1 MAHDVIEREIIID
14 APISRVWEAL
24 TVPEQISGWFGD
36 RAEIDLRPGGAANF
50 SWNDFGSFLI
60 TVERVEP
67 QSVFA
72 YRWAR
77 EANQQPTAGNST
89 LVEFTLTPEGNGTR
103 LRVVET
109 GFASLDMPKEE
120 QIRNW
125 EMNTQGWREEL
136 DELREFVQ
144 RVAA

>member
-1 MAHDVIEREIIID
+1 MAHDMIEREIIID
-14 APISRVWEAL
+14 APVARVWDAL

-50 SWNDFGSFLI
+50 FWNDFGSFLI

-67 QSVFA
+67 QRVFA

-77 EANQQPTAGNST
+77 EANQPPTAGNST
-89 LVEFTLTPEGNGTR
+89 LVEFTLTPEGDGTR

-109 GFASLDMPKEE
+109 GFTSLDMPEEE
-120 QIRNW
+120 QARNW
-125 EMNTQGWREEL
+125 EMNTQGWGEEL
-136 DELREFVQ
+136 GELREFVQ

>member
-1 MAHDVIEREIIID
+1 MVSNTIEREIIID
-14 APISRVWEAL
+14 APVARVWDAL

-36 RAEIDLRPGGAANF
+36 RSEIDLRPGGAATF

-67 QSVFA
+67 RSVFA

-77 EANQQPTAGNST
+77 EANQHPTAGNST
-89 LVEFTLTPEGNGTR
+89 LVEFTLTPEGDSTR

-109 GFASLDMPKEE
+109 GFASLDMPEEE
-120 QIRNW
+120 QTRNW

-136 DELREFVQ
+136 DELRDFVQ
-144 RVAA
+144 RVAV